1 MARAKRKRRRRRDR
15 TAIVLRLIIFLLIA
29 FIIGL
34 IVWFAMH
41 DRDLR
46 SGVNALKKGQ
56 YDKAIACFDESIAKG
71 KNVAECYRGKGIALY
86 EQKQYKEAG
95 ELLIKSVD
103 KGAEPTAQI
112 CNLIALC
119 FMEQKEY
126 EQSIDWFREGLSSSD
141 VSDDLVKQMRYQT
154 IICYEKTAQWDEAKE
169 SAKAYL
175 SDYPEDD
182 KMARE
187 YKFLETR

>member
-1 MARAKRKRRRRRDR
+1 MARGQKKRRRRRDK
-15 TAIVLRLIIFLLIA
+15 TAIILRLIIVLLIA

-56 YDKAIACFDESIAKG
+56 YDKAITCFDASIKKG
-71 KNVAECYRGKGIALY
+71 ENVAESYRGKGLALY
-86 EQKQYKEAG
+86 EQKQYKDAG

-119 FMEQKEY
+119 FMEQEKY
-126 EQSIDWFREGLSSSD
+126 EQSIEWFREGLSSSD
-141 VSDDLVKQMRYQT
+141 ASDDLVKQMRYQT
-154 IICYEKTAQWDEAKE
+154 VICYEKTAQWDEAKE
-169 SAKAYL
+169 SAKSYL